1 MTDAVAKHLEFV
13 LAIINRL
20 AGNSFLLK
28 GWSITLAAGLFAL
41 ASRDSNPDV
50 AAVALLPSLS
60 FWGLDAYYLRQ
71 ERLFRALYQDIV
83 ARVNGTYMPVEIFS
97 IDTAIYGGRV
107 DGWVRTLF
115 SRTVFW
121 VHAGVVSAVIGFAVL
136 I

>member
-1 MTDAVAKHLEFV
+1 MTDAVAKHLEFIQ
-13 LAIINRL
+13 AIINRL

-41 ASRDSNPDV
+41 ASRDSQPGV
-50 AAVALLPSLS
+50 AAIALLPSLT

-71 ERLFRALYQDIV
+71 ERLFRALYRNV
-83 ARVNGTYMPVEIFS
+83 VERVNGNYAPVDVFS
-97 IDTAIYGGRV
+97 IDVAMYDGRV

-121 VHAGVVSAVIGFAVL
+121 VHAAVVSAVIGFLAL
-136 I
+136 N

>member
-13 LAIINRL
+13 QAIINRL

-71 ERLFRALYQDIV
+71 ERLFRALYGNV
-83 ARVNGTYMPVEIFS
+83 VERANGTYTPVEVFS
-97 IDTAIYGGRV
+97 IDTAIYNGRV
-107 DGWVRTLF
+107 VGWARTLF
-115 SRTVFW
+115 TPTVFC
-121 VHAGVVSAVIGFAVL
+121 VHAAVVSAVIGFAVL